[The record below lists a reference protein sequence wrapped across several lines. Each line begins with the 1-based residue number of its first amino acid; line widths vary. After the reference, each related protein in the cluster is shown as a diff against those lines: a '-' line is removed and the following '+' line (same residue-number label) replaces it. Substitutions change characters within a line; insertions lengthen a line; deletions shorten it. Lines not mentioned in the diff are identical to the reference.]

1 MKLSASDRVHQVS
14 LNSEAVFILGSD
26 AEEEFKHYNQGIKW
40 NNLAFSF
47 NEHFNLIGRL
57 MHNTE

>member
-40 NNLAFSF
+40 KVEQSGMVFW
-47 NEHFNLIGRL
+47 HFHLMSTLI
-57 MHNTE
+57 